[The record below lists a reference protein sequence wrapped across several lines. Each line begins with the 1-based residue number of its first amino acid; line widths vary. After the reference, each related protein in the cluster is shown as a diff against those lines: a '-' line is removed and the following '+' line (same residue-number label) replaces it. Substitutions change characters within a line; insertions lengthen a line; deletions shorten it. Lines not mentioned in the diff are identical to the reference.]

1 MKRRAFIKT
10 VGAVTL
16 IATGAVGAR
25 GVQQGLLADKT
36 KGVYAPWYELDS
48 ELNDK
53 KFALVQA
60 AILASNP
67 HNTQP
72 WLFKVSENQISI
84 YADKSRHLGS
94 FDPFRREMY
103 LGLGYALENL
113 LQTANDFGFD
123 YEFIIEKGNLANEL
137 HDENTQW
144 VCDITLIPSDNV
156 SSALASAIPKRHT
169 NRGPYNLER
178 KIQKRELSYFSSL
191 NINSGQIEL
200 SLFQGNEQQ
209 KALGDMIIDSTERL
223 IADQEMIHDSEK
235 WMRHSWQAIQ
245 EHRDGVTIDAAGLSP
260 VMSTIAKL
268 LPPSSEEVNSK
279 YWLNNTREVQ
289 VGTAPLL
296 GVIAVRDLY
305 DIEQTLNAGRFWQ
318 RLHLA
323 ATKAGIA
330 MQPLNQPVEL
340 VDREAQ
346 LNVPA
351 ITTDKLSEITA
362 NSSFFPTFVFRAGY
376 AMQSASPSPRRHAK
390 SLLMT

>member
-103 LGLGYALENL
+103 LGLGCALENL

-235 WMRHSWQAIQ
+235 WRRHSWQAIQ

-268 LPPSSEEVNSK
+268 L
-279 YWLNNTREVQ
+279 
-289 VGTAPLL
+289 GTAPLL